1 MFVLGTYPTRLHHH
15 DLSTVTPWSGV
26 TECLDPSTI
35 WPTGQESWRFLFLR
49 QQGVV
54 ISILIIPTGIH
65 LTHQSFSIWPEIHV
79 NSYNI
84 FQTFS
89 LVYKIFSQSRDCPV
103 DVYLC
108 LQYITHLSYKDIIMS
123 NPFSQFWNLI
133 FMPPTPIPKP
143 NSNFK
148 LIGMYLIH
156 TSSLFVLIE
165 ISFLTCTTW

>member
-54 ISILIIPTGIH
+54 ISTYYTYWYTSGTSILFY
-65 LTHQSFSIWPEIHV
+65 LTRNTCKFLQYFS
-79 NSYNI
+79 N
-84 FQTFS
+84 FS
-89 LVYKIFSQSRDCPV
+89 LVYRYKIFSQSRDCPV

-108 LQYITHLSYKDIIMS
+108 LQYITHHSYKDLRQILFHNFGTLKYSCPPPPSPNPTLIS
-123 NPFSQFWNLI
+123 NWLVS
-133 FMPPTPIPKP
+133 
-143 NSNFK
+143 
-148 LIGMYLIH
+148 YLY
-156 TSSLFVLIE
+156 
-165 ISFLTCTTW
+165 

>member
-84 FQTFS
+84 FQTF
-89 LVYKIFSQSRDCPV
+89 LNPETVQLMFTYVYNILHIFHINTYVKSFFTILEPNIHASHPHSQTQ
-103 DVYLC
+103 L
-108 LQYITHLSYKDIIMS
+108 
-123 NPFSQFWNLI
+123 
-133 FMPPTPIPKP
+133 
-143 NSNFK
+143 
-148 LIGMYLIH
+148 
-156 TSSLFVLIE
+156 
-165 ISFLTCTTW
+165 